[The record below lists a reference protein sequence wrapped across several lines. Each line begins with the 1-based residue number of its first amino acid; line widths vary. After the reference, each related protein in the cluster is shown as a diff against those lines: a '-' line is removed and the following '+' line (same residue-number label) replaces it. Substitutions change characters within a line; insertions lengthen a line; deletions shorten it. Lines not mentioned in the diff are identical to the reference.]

1 MTARAVLMG
10 VWIVSALVHTFLS
23 VDRRLMV
30 WPLSYLGLEFLAA
43 ASLGYRAWR
52 TTGAS
57 RLAWWLLTISAALEV
72 PNLIVSLLLSRGW
85 DATWAAGLPS
95 LLGLGTG
102 LLVLAGVL
110 SFPRAQESSGVL
122 WRRIQDGLIFA
133 VSVLFLLWVMGVQGN
148 LRAAAH
154 GMGFRVFVAYLNA
167 ALLGGGLVFMT
178 SYDPG
183 RIRGPLGW
191 LGASALA
198 WLAALSSWALTGLP
212 PVVATQGWIVLAGAI
227 PLFQGLAA
235 WSPRPV
241 EEVLAGPRSERRILG
256 LLPYLPVAVAIGV
269 LAALLATTPESVT
282 RGAFAIFL
290 VMVALLLL
298 RQFQSIQ
305 DLQAARRTL
314 EDRVRQR
321 TRALEQAQDTLLRT
335 ERMNTVALMG
345 AGLAHD
351 LNNLLCAM
359 KSSAELVALRLD
371 EGQAPGREELG
382 RIAVAADRAAHL
394 TGRLMGFARR
404 EEEDLSFLDLGTA
417 VNEMEATLRLLL
429 PRSVDLRIEAAVGG
443 GLTVQSSRLR
453 VEQMVV
459 NLVANARDAMP
470 DGGLL
475 TVRTGVGESERPM
488 ALLEVVDTGIGMS
501 PEIQARIF
509 DPFFTTKAPGQ
520 GTGLGLP
527 SLKAM
532 VEEGGGRLE
541 VLSEPDQG
549 SRFRI
554 LLPLLPVAGISLR

>member
-1 MTARAVLMG
+1 
-10 VWIVSALVHTFLS
+10 
-23 VDRRLMV
+23 
-30 WPLSYLGLEFLAA
+30 
-43 ASLGYRAWR
+43 
-52 TTGAS
+52 
-57 RLAWWLLTISAALEV
+57 
-72 PNLIVSLLLSRGW
+72 
-85 DATWAAGLPS
+85 
-95 LLGLGTG
+95 
-102 LLVLAGVL
+102 
-110 SFPRAQESSGVL
+110 
-122 WRRIQDGLIFA
+122 
-133 VSVLFLLWVMGVQGN
+133 
-148 LRAAAH
+148 
-154 GMGFRVFVAYLNA
+154 
-167 ALLGGGLVFMT
+167 
-178 SYDPG
+178 
-183 RIRGPLGW
+183 
-191 LGASALA
+191 
-198 WLAALSSWALTGLP
+198 
-212 PVVATQGWIVLAGAI
+212 
-227 PLFQGLAA
+227 
-235 WSPRPV
+235 
-241 EEVLAGPRSERRILG
+241 
-256 LLPYLPVAVAIGV
+256 
-269 LAALLATTPESVT
+269 
-282 RGAFAIFL
+282 
-290 VMVALLLL
+290 MVALLLL

-359 KSSAELVALRLD
+359 KSSAELAALRLD

-417 VNEMEATLRLLL
+417 VKEMEATLRLLL

-443 GLTVQSSRLR
+443 GLIVQSSRLR

-554 LLPLLPVAGISLR
+554 LLPLLPVAGISPR

>member
-1 MTARAVLMG
+1 MAARA
-10 VWIVSALVHTFLS
+10 ALVIFWSAAALLHTVLPA
-23 VDRRLMV
+23 DQRQLA
-30 WPLSYLGLEFLAA
+30 WPLCYMGLEFLAA

-52 TTGAS
+52 SPSES

-72 PNLIVSLLLSRGW
+72 PNLIVGLFLSRGW
-85 DATWAAGLPS
+85 TGPWAAGLPN

-110 SFPRAQESSGVL
+110 SFPRAQESRGVL

-133 VSVLFLLWVMGVQGN
+133 ASVLFLLWVMGVQGN

-154 GMGFRVFVAYLNA
+154 GMGLRVFVAYLNA

-183 RIRGPLGW
+183 RIQGPLGW

-198 WLAALSSWALTGLP
+198 WLAALSCWAMTGLP

-241 EEVLAGPRSERRILG
+241 EQVLAGPGSERRTTG
-256 LLPYLPVAVAIGV
+256 LLPYLPVAIAIVV
-269 LAALLATTPESVT
+269 LAVLLATNPESVT
-282 RGAFAIFL
+282 RVAFAIFL
-290 VMVALLLL
+290 VMVGLLLL

-321 TRALEQAQDTLLRT
+321 TRALEQVQGTLLRT

-351 LNNLLCAM
+351 LNNLICSV
-359 KSSAELVALRLD
+359 KVSAELAALKLD
-371 EGQAPGREELG
+371 EGDAPDPEDLS
-382 RIAVAADRAAHL
+382 RITLAADRAARL

-404 EEEDLSFLDLGTA
+404 EEESLSFLDLGMA
-417 VNEMEATLRLLL
+417 VKGLEATLRIIL
-429 PRSVDLRIEAAVGG
+429 PRSVELRIEAAADS
-443 GLTVQSSRLR
+443 LIVQSSGLR
-453 VEQMVV
+453 VEQMLV

-470 DGGLL
+470 DGGTL
-475 TVRTGVGESERPM
+475 TVRTGVGESEKPM
-488 ALLEVVDTGIGMS
+488 ALLEVADTGIGIA
-501 PEIQARIF
+501 PDILARIF

-527 SLKAM
+527 SLKAL
-532 VEEGGGRLE
+532 VEEGGGRME
-541 VLSEPDQG
+541 VASEPG
-549 SRFRI
+549 HGARFRI
-554 LLPLLPVAGISLR
+554 LLPLMPAAGITPR